1 MALSTGSL
9 ASWADIQAIYT
20 AMNAA
25 RTKFSIATVTVPGSP
40 GAMKPDNVKALND
53 LVNAMSSNRYLSSV
67 ARTGITPP
75 SSGAL
80 IYADP
85 FTQISS
91 TIEAMQDTCAFDSF
105 RDFRDFRSFDFRGFD
120 GFCDNRSFGFR
131 SGDGGCTGFTYG
143 GHRGF

>member
-1 MALSTGSL
+1 MALSQGSA

-20 AMNAA
+20 AMNTA
-25 RTKFSIATVTVPGSP
+25 RQKFSISTVTVPSNP
-40 GAMKPDNVKALND
+40 GTMTPNNVTALND
-53 LVNAMSSNRYLSSV
+53 LVNAMSSNRYLTSV

-75 SSGAL
+75 TRGAL
-80 IYADP
+80 IQADP
-85 FTQISS
+85 YTRISS
-91 TIEAMQDTCAFDSF
+91 TIRTIQDTCAFDSF